1 MNVRS
6 RFVAFHAAV
15 SDMDMLCHIQQQ
27 VYGRVRENRA
37 ENQSAFRL
45 PAETFVLSLRAVA
58 VQTSLFFR
66 GTRHPSFA

>member
-6 RFVAFHAAV
+6 RFAAFHAAV
-15 SDMDMLCHIQQQ
+15 SDMDMLCHIQQ

-45 PAETFVLSLRAVA
+45 PAGTFLLSLRAVA